1 MILKNIMRAS
11 YNHHHRS
18 GIFFNMN
25 LMVHNYLPCCVMM
38 SYLIR
43 NIISFK
49 PIQLL
54 QMNKKSNNSVL
65 YRITTRSRVKIML
78 LLNVIFLI
86 SILYKEIT
94 TKYDFR
100 LITKGIYDIIDQKII
115 HHVDLVDMKAS
126 SSDRIEKDDE
136 DALQAI
142 NSISYYHGFGSNSL
156 SFIPLIDSMMK
167 HNNLN
172 FSSSNPS
179 LYLHTAHD
187 IPGFGMN
194 IRDNYI
200 DSSFQPMYYRPV
212 WNAKVG
218 NLLMNNCYN
227 KYNVVKDNRCIRNK
241 IFFSHSMGAVAG
253 LIAAAGESYN
263 RSSSSTTTDD
273 KIIVVLESPALL
285 LSNLDQDHM
294 INHKNSN
301 HTSSITQKTISN
313 TLSKLSEFISG
324 QQRQQQH
331 ISTTTTT
338 SVLKVLNIIRKVMIQ
353 IILYP
358 LRLFVTLLL
367 RSRFFWSQGLRST
380 YGRNSDTNYQ
390 MFFDNYRLAAFAHN
404 FDIDLINFIKAQSS
418 FYDQNNDSIGCAFP
432 TSNIII
438 PNVTTIDVILSLI
451 RSKSTVLFIHGYQDK
466 IISYQNSVRIV
477 NYLRSVISNSEQ
489 MYLQLV
495 LLNDTG
501 HVPHEE
507 NVNTIVSILS
517 NIFI

>member
-1 MILKNIMRAS
+1 
-11 YNHHHRS
+11 
-18 GIFFNMN
+18 MN
-25 LMVHNYLPCCVMM
+25 LIFHNYLPCCVMM

-65 YRITTRSRVKIML
+65 YRITTRARVKIML
-78 LLNVIFLI
+78 LLNVIFMI
-86 SILYKEIT
+86 SIFYKEIT

-100 LITKGIYDIIDQKII
+100 FITKGIYDIIDQKII
-115 HHVDLVDMKAS
+115 HHVDRVDMKAS
-126 SSDRIEKDDE
+126 SSDRIEKDDK

-156 SFIPLIDSMMK
+156 SFIPLIDSMIN
-167 HNNLN
+167 HNNLS
-172 FSSSNPS
+172 FSSSTPY
-179 LYLHTAHD
+179 LFLHTAHD

-194 IRDNYI
+194 IRDNDI
-200 DSSFQPMYYRPV
+200 DSSFQPMYYRPL

-227 KYNVVKDNRCIRNK
+227 KYVKHNRCIRNK

-263 RSSSSTTTDD
+263 RSLSSSTTDD
-273 KIIVVLESPALL
+273 KIIVILESPALL
-285 LSNLDQDHM
+285 LSNLDQDH
-294 INHKNSN
+294 IIDDKNSN

-324 QQRQQQH
+324 QQRQQQQQQH

-338 SVLKVLNIIRKVMIQ
+338 SVLKVLSIIRKVMIQ

-367 RSRFFWSQGLRST
+367 RSRFFWSQGLWSA

-390 MFFDNYRLAAFAHN
+390 IFFDNYRLAAFAHN

-418 FYDQNNDSIGCAFP
+418 FYDQNNDLIGCAFP

-451 RSKSTVLFIHGYQDK
+451 RSKSTVMFIHGYQDK
-466 IISYQNSVRIV
+466 IISYHNSVRIV

-489 MYLQLV
+489 KYLQLV
-495 LLNDTG
+495 LLNDMG

-507 NVNTIVSILS
+507 SVNTIVSILS
-517 NIFI
+517 NIII

>member
-1 MILKNIMRAS
+1 M
-11 YNHHHRS
+11 
-18 GIFFNMN
+18 
-25 LMVHNYLPCCVMM
+25 
-38 SYLIR
+38 
-43 NIISFK
+43 
-49 PIQLL
+49 
-54 QMNKKSNNSVL
+54 
-65 YRITTRSRVKIML
+65 
-78 LLNVIFLI
+78 I

-100 LITKGIYDIIDQKII
+100 FITKGIYDIIDQKII
-115 HHVDLVDMKAS
+115 HHVDRVDMNKS
-126 SSDRIEKDDE
+126 STHRIEKDDE
-136 DALQAI
+136 DALQVI

-156 SFIPLIDSMMK
+156 SFIPLIDSMIK

-172 FSSSNPS
+172 LSSSNPY
-179 LYLHTAHD
+179 LFLHTAHD

-194 IRDNYI
+194 IREHDI
-200 DSSFQPMYYRPV
+200 DSSFQPMYYRPL

-218 NLLMNNCYN
+218 NILMNNCYN
-227 KYNVVKDNRCIRNK
+227 KYYVVNHNRCIRNK
-241 IFFSHSMGAVAG
+241 IFISHSMGAVAG

-263 RSSSSTTTDD
+263 RSTSSSTTTDD
-273 KIIVVLESPALL
+273 KIIVILESPALL
-285 LSNLDQDHM
+285 LSNQHM
-294 INHKNSN
+294 INNKNSN
-301 HTSSITQKTISN
+301 QTSSITQKTISN
-313 TLSKLSEFISG
+313 TLSKLSEFISDLSG
-324 QQRQQQH
+324 RQQQQHHQQQH
-331 ISTTTTT
+331 ISIT

-358 LRLFVTLLL
+358 LRLFVTVLL

-380 YGRNSDTNYQ
+380 YGRTNLNSDTNYQ

-451 RSKSTVLFIHGYQDK
+451 RSKSTVMFIHGYEDK
-466 IISYQNSVRIV
+466 IISYHNSVRIV

-489 MYLQLV
+489 KYLQLV

-501 HVPHEE
+501 HIPHEE

-517 NIFI
+517 NIII